1 MPGRTG
7 LVDGLAFR
15 AGRVPPGLALLAFAG
30 LTLAGLALLLL
41 AEGTTLMAP
50 VGLSSV
56 LTDSC

>member
-7 LVDGLAFR
+7 LLDGLEFR

-30 LTLAGLALLLL
+30 LTLVGLALLLL
-41 AEGTTLMAP
+41 ADGTTLIAL

-56 LTDSC
+56 LTVSC